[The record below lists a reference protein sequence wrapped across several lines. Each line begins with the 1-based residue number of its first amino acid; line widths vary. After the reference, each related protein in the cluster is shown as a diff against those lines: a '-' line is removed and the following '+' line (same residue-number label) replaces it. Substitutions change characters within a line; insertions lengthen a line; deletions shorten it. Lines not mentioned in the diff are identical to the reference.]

1 MSYNLASG
9 CGQRPLF
16 RVLLREE
23 GAECS
28 EADACALLTPRPSAP
43 CIFTHAHHRNLE
55 LRRCSAALLHTSSP
69 LRCQLRCL
77 RHHFAEG
84 TPAEGPR
91 ARSPHAVSY
100 EQVKRLN
107 TKEKRLDF
115 ILLPRSSIFFFCVL
129 GPQVWHTEVPR
140 LGIESELP
148 LPAYIIARATQDP
161 GCFCELHTTAHGN
174 AGMIVVVVVVC
185 LFRAVPVAYGSSQ
198 GRRFPGL
205 RSNRSCSCRPM
216 PQPQQCQ
223 IPAVSATYTTTHCNA
238 RFLTR

>member
-55 LRRCSAALLHTSSP
+55 LRCCSAALLHTSSP

-115 ILLPRSSIFFFCVL
+115 ILLPRLCFYL
-129 GPQVWHTEVPR
+129 
-140 LGIESELP
+140 LGIVNELCAGDSFFLALNKFQ
-148 LPAYIIARATQDP
+148 LPDTTVYSLLKDILISSKFWSVGINILCKCPCA
-161 GCFCELHTTAHGN
+161 GFCEDIRSTV
-174 AGMIVVVVVVC
+174 AGSMLKAC
-185 LFRAVPVAYGSSQ
+185 
-198 GRRFPGL
+198 
-205 RSNRSCSCRPM
+205 
-216 PQPQQCQ
+216 
-223 IPAVSATYTTTHCNA
+223 
-238 RFLTR
+238 